1 MNISSNI
8 GRDQYAS
15 KRRIAAWSSYSD
27 PYMVVLSEQAQ
38 FLALEVIVAYLS
50 AFRDRSRHNAFLRA
64 HGWAKNFLNSH
75 KGGEAAMLRGLTTYL
90 SRNPR
95 QAALLLVDTN
105 HILISPEDRIARL
118 RSAYGYFVG
127 RGATAIL
134 DMIGCYLNAVH
145 FVEEERRYD
154 AAMAA
159 GRERAR
165 LARLERVV
173 ARVKAMKAKRN
184 FTEVL
189 DAVKALLGMN
199 TKSTGEVFGVDLRHW
214 RYLMAPLE

>member
-8 GRDQYAS
+8 GRDQYES

-27 PYMVVLSEQAQ
+27 PFMVVLSEQSQ
-38 FLALEVIVAYLS
+38 FLALEVILAHLS
-50 AFRDRSRHNAFLRA
+50 SFRDGSRHNAFFRA
-64 HGWAKNFLNSH
+64 HGWAKTFLNSR
-75 KGGEAAMLRGLTTYL
+75 KGGEAAMLRGLTAYL
-90 SRNPR
+90 SRSPR
-95 QAALLLVDTN
+95 QAALMLESE
-105 HILISPEDRIARL
+105 HILISREDRIARL

-134 DMIGCYLNAVH
+134 DMIECYLNAVH

-165 LARLERVV
+165 LARLERLV

-189 DAVKALLGMN
+189 DAVKALLEMN
-199 TKSTGEVFGVDLRHW
+199 TKATGKVFGVDLRHW
-214 RYLMAPLE
+214 RYLVSPLE